1 MQQTKESIEGFNNV
15 SAPFSQD
22 NIKMIP
28 GLLNGKV
35 ALITGSSD
43 GIGKSIAETFVQHGA
58 KVVINGRKPDPCHN
72 LANKINNECTEGVE
86 ALACPCD
93 VMDQKAV
100 QAMVNKTID
109 TFGKIDILVNNAGTS
124 RDALIHKM
132 DDKLLRFIID
142 LAIKGTYNTT
152 KAIIPHFLDET
163 KHSKDAFKKIIN
175 FSSTTGVSGNVG
187 QSNYALAKGGVIGYS
202 KACARELCL
211 ERINVNC
218 VAPGF
223 THTRMTQLK
232 TNPDDE
238 VGVPEG
244 VLNLA
249 IAATPFVRHGRAG
262 EPYHNAWVVL
272 FLASYLSDWVTGQV
286 ITIDGGLYI

>member
-1 MQQTKESIEGFNNV
+1 MQKLEKNTNESKSINAHISNNG
-15 SAPFSQD
+15 
-22 NIKMIP
+22 IKMIP

-43 GIGKSIAETFVQHGA
+43 GIGRSIAEVFVEHGA
-58 KVVINGRKPDPCHN
+58 KVIINGRNPDPCHN
-72 LANKINNECTEGVE
+72 LANLINQECSDDIK
-86 ALACPCD
+86 AIACPCD

-100 QAMVNKTID
+100 QNMIDEAID
-109 TFGKIDILVNNAGTS
+109 TFGKIDIVVNNAGTS

-132 DDKLLRFIID
+132 SDKLLRFIID

-175 FSSTTGVSGNVG
+175 FSSTSGVSGNVG
-187 QSNYALAKGGVIGYS
+187 QTNYALAKGGIIGYS
-202 KACARELCL
+202 KACAREVCL
-211 ERINVNC
+211 ERINVNV

-223 THTRMTQLK
+223 THTRMTALK
-232 TNPDDE
+232 EDPNDE
-238 VGVPEG
+238 MGVPEG
-244 VLNLA
+244 VRNTAL
-249 IAATPFVRHGRAG
+249 AATPFVRDGRAG
-262 EPYHNAWVVL
+262 EPHHNAWVVL

-286 ITIDGGLYI
+286 LTIDGGLYI